1 MDLYICEKPAQGK
14 DLAGVLGVRQYN
26 DGYIT
31 GGDIAVTWGFG
42 HLYEQLMPEDYD
54 PRYEGYESWSD
65 LSLLPFVPSSWGYK
79 MKEKTAK
86 QTKTVLGLIQ
96 KASTVYISTDFDREG
111 EAIGRILLAQ
121 ANYKGPIK
129 RVCLTALDNQS
140 IKKALANVKDGS
152 ETLPLFHAAL
162 ARSRA
167 DFLVGMNLTRLY
179 TALARSIGF
188 REILNIGRVLTA
200 TVNLVCERERAIA
213 SFQPTPF
220 WTIQAQVNTTKGS
233 FKASW
238 KPPQTHADANGR
250 CNQGDFARGAAQAC
264 NGAAAQIVRSEQKPE
279 SETAPLLFDLTSLQQ
294 YANKRWG
301 YTADEVLA
309 IGQALYEKHKLLTY
323 PRSDSRYLP
332 QDQQGDVPDVLSA
345 MVKTD
350 PSIAGLVQ
358 LVDPERKCRVFNDSK
373 VTSHHGIIPTFQA
386 GSIDSLNEQERNIY
400 DIVRRYY
407 LAQFLPAHEYLR
419 SEITVQCGPHLFVA
433 TGNVTTS
440 PGWKTAFGSD
450 NDIDPPDEEVADEQ
464 ESTGSAALPAV
475 VPGDACILAKTEL
488 GEKVTRPLPY
498 FTEAA
503 LLGAMENIAR
513 FETNE
518 QLRKVLNEKSGI
530 GTPATRAGMI
540 EGAVVRKFFV
550 RKKRAIRATDKA
562 HALMAILP
570 PAIKQPSM
578 TALWEQDL
586 DRIEDGTIPVA
597 AFEAK
602 ITNWVC
608 SMVNQLKAAA
618 PVLSQADGPMAKAFE
633 AAMPQKHECV
643 FGCGGQMMRF
653 KGSNGMFW
661 GCQNAECKKTCSDSR
676 GKPQKPLA
684 SDEDAPDCP
693 TCGGPTKLRKGKP
706 KDGKRAQNFW
716 GCCDYPNCKG
726 ILPFVKPKPGAKG
739 KLRIFNS

>member
-213 SFQPTPF
+213 SFQPTPS
-220 WTIQAQVNTTKGS
+220 GP
-233 FKASW
+233 FKPRSTR
-238 KPPQTHADANGR
+238 P
-250 CNQGDFARGAAQAC
+250 RGASRPA
-264 NGAAAQIVRSEQKPE
+264 
-279 SETAPLLFDLTSLQQ
+279 ETSADSRGCQRQMQSRGLCPWRGTGMQRCCCSDCSLGTKARVGDCPLLFDLTSLQQ

-373 VTSHHGIIPTFQA
+373 VTSHHGIIHTFK
-386 GSIDSLNEQERNIY
+386 
-400 DIVRRYY
+400 
-407 LAQFLPAHEYLR
+407 P
-419 SEITVQCGPHLFVA
+419 VQ
-433 TGNVTTS
+433 S
-440 PGWKTAFGSD
+440 TA
-450 NDIDPPDEEVADEQ
+450 
-464 ESTGSAALPAV
+464 
-475 VPGDACILAKTEL
+475 
-488 GEKVTRPLPY
+488 
-498 FTEAA
+498 
-503 LLGAMENIAR
+503 
-513 FETNE
+513 
-518 QLRKVLNEKSGI
+518 
-530 GTPATRAGMI
+530 
-540 EGAVVRKFFV
+540 
-550 RKKRAIRATDKA
+550 
-562 HALMAILP
+562 
-570 PAIKQPSM
+570 
-578 TALWEQDL
+578 
-586 DRIEDGTIPVA
+586 
-597 AFEAK
+597 
-602 ITNWVC
+602 
-608 SMVNQLKAAA
+608 
-618 PVLSQADGPMAKAFE
+618 
-633 AAMPQKHECV
+633 
-643 FGCGGQMMRF
+643 
-653 KGSNGMFW
+653 
-661 GCQNAECKKTCSDSR
+661 
-676 GKPQKPLA
+676 
-684 SDEDAPDCP
+684 
-693 TCGGPTKLRKGKP
+693 
-706 KDGKRAQNFW
+706 
-716 GCCDYPNCKG
+716 
-726 ILPFVKPKPGAKG
+726 
-739 KLRIFNS
+739 